1 MKSRDFSLLM
11 LLGAIWGASY
21 LFMRIAAPVLG
32 PIVLMA
38 TRVGFAA
45 LALWIYCAATGIR
58 PDWRGRWRQFLTLG
72 LLNNAIPFVL
82 IGVAVIY
89 LNASVA
95 AILNATTPL
104 FTAIVATLLLGESF
118 GLRRATGVLLGI
130 VGVGIL
136 MGWSPLPLTAQT
148 LIASGAALLAALA
161 YGVAAV
167 YARGRFQGVPP
178 VEVAVGQLTGSTLLL
193 MPLAMTQLPWI
204 SLSLPIAA
212 AVLTLALLC
221 TAFAYLLYFHL
232 IASAGATQAAT
243 VTFLVP
249 FFTVLWAVLL
259 LGEPVSLGM
268 LVGLVIILI
277 SVWLVLKPVPIRDQ
291 KLVAANTAFRQSN
304 TL

>member
-1 MKSRDFSLLM
+1 MKSRDFGLLM

-21 LFMRIAAPVLG
+21 LFMRVAAPVLG
-32 PIVLMA
+32 PIVLMTA
-38 TRVGFAA
+38 RVGFAA
-45 LALWIYCAATGIR
+45 IALWIYCAATGVR
-58 PDWRGRWRQFLTLG
+58 PDWRRRWRQFLTLG

-104 FTAIVATLLLGESF
+104 FAAIAATLWLDEPF
-118 GLRRATGVLLGI
+118 GLRRVMGVLLGI
-130 VGVGIL
+130 AGVGIL
-136 MGWSPLPLTAQT
+136 MGWSPLPFTAQT

-167 YARGRFQGVPP
+167 YARGRFQGMAP
-178 VEVAVGQLTGSTLLL
+178 VEVAVGQLTGSTLILT
-193 MPLAMTQLPWI
+193 PLALTQLPGI
-204 SLSLPIAA
+204 SVSLPVAT
-212 AVLTLALLC
+212 AVLALALLC

-259 LGEPVSLGM
+259 LNEPVNAGM
-268 LVGLVIILI
+268 LAGLVIILL
-277 SVWLVLKPVPIRDQ
+277 SVWLVLKTKPVHIQQPSASQLTIE
-291 KLVAANTAFRQSN
+291 QSEP
-304 TL
+304 